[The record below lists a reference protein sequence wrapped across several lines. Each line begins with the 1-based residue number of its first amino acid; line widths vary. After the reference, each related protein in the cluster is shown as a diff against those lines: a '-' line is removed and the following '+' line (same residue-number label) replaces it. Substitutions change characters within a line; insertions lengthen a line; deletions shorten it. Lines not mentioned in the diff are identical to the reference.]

1 MTDSTLQVQC
11 VKLTLQSLQME
22 NEVRDLCMKP
32 SAMEEQLF
40 GNQSSS
46 LRAVLLLGEMVIR
59 TGYFRAN

>member
-32 SAMEEQLF
+32 SAMEEQLL